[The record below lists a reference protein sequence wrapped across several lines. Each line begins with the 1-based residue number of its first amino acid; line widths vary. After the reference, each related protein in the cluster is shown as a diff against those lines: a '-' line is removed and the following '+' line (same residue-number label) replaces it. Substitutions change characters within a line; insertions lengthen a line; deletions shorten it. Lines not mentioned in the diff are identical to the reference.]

1 MLTQVCQ
8 YLRNWFERTKYFGDF
23 AITSGE
29 LTYGDGSTLPL
40 LSGQY
45 YRIVGSVLNDG
56 VHKYTPN
63 SRDVFLN
70 NESFTGSVW
79 SMAVPP
85 DFMALV
91 KDIEEWVKANAAAIN
106 SPYQS
111 ESFAGYSY
119 SKGYAGGN
127 GTDAIT
133 WQSQFAARLAPWRKI

>member
-8 YLRNWFERTKYFGDF
+8 YLRNWFERTKYIGDF
-23 AITSGE
+23 TIASGE

-56 VHKYTPN
+56 VHQVGEEGQPLK
-63 SRDVFLN
+63 D
-70 NESFTGSVW
+70 ESFTGSVW

-85 DFMALV
+85 DFLTLV
-91 KDIEEWVKANAAAIN
+91 GDIGEWVKANAAVIN

-119 SKGYAGGN
+119 SKGYAGGS
-127 GTDAIT
+127 GTGAIT

>member
-23 AITSGE
+23 TIASGE
-29 LTYGDGSTLPL
+29 LTYEDGSTLPL

-56 VHKYTPN
+56 VHQVGEEQPL
-63 SRDVFLN
+63 RD
-70 NESFTGSVW
+70 ESFNGSIW

-85 DFMALV
+85 DFLTLV
-91 KDIEEWVKANAAAIN
+91 EDIEEWVEANAAAIN

-119 SKGYAGGN
+119 SMRGN
-127 GTDAIT
+127 ASSNGQSVGVS

>member
-8 YLRNWFERTKYFGDF
+8 YLRNWFERTKYIGDF
-23 AITSGE
+23 TIISGDI
-29 LTYGDGSTLPL
+29 TYGDGSALPL

-56 VHKYTPN
+56 VHQVGEGQ
-63 SRDVFLN
+63 SLED
-70 NESFTGSVW
+70 ESFTGSVW
-79 SMAVPP
+79 SMAIPP
-85 DFMALV
+85 EFLTLV
-91 KDIEEWVKANAAAIN
+91 EDIGEWTEANAVAIN

-127 GTDAIT
+127 GTDAVT